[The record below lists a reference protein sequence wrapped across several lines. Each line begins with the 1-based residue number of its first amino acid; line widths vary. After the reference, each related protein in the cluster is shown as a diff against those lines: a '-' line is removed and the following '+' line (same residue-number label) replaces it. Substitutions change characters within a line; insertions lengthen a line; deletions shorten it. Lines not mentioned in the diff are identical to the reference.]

1 MAVHPEASLHVL
13 DEGGGGLKGKI
24 GFLAAG
30 ECSLLDGPGEFGQAG
45 RSRFLL
51 VLGQGNAAGELLY
64 L

>member
-1 MAVHPEASLHVL
+1 MQGTAIHSEASLR
-13 DEGGGGLKGKI
+13 GLEGKI